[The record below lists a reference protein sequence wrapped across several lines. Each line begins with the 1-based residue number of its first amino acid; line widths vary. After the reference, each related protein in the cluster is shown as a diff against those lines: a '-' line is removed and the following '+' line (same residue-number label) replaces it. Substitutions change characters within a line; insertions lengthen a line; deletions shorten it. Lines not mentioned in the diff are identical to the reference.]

1 MVVKSRAIQENHQST
16 RVRQTGVGA
25 TDCRSFCSPRRTG
38 SNIQI
43 SSIKR
48 FKKSGFYQKP
58 FQMSSK
64 DNEVKLLHKDI
75 NSLRTEYEKL
85 VEIKQ
90 ALAMEITIY
99 RNIIEGEE
107 KRIRKYVNL
116 VIFKR
121 FQIF

>member
-1 MVVKSRAIQENHQST
+1 
-16 RVRQTGVGA
+16 
-25 TDCRSFCSPRRTG
+25 
-38 SNIQI
+38 
-43 SSIKR
+43 
-48 FKKSGFYQKP
+48 
-58 FQMSSK
+58 MSSK

-116 VIFKR
+116 IIFKR
-121 FQIF
+121 FHNLLTVLE